1 MNLQIDWREDMFESI
16 RSIWNFSSKRQ
27 HKLAKILF
35 LSFVEGIFV
44 MLKTVAIIFAV
55 NAMFNRFWVDSYI
68 YEVIMLGIIC
78 IAGVFVFG
86 YFTQLGSVSVG
97 FEMAKDKR
105 LYFGSFF
112 KRLYLGF
119 FNENSLGNINSMLT
133 TSISHIE
140 QVAPIILIYVIGG
153 FLSVLSIILGFIYYE
168 WRVSVIVLAG
178 VVTYLFVVNHQMKVS
193 RREAP
198 KRQSSQ
204 MKLTEGVIEFIQGI
218 GVIKAFD
225 TANKDERVKKGIDD
239 SCLSNINLSEKSIPS
254 SICAGL
260 TIQIFEILIIVF
272 AFFMWNIGEIS
283 PQKAIN
289 LCIMSFVIF
298 QSINQAGSVLSMIG
312 ILDSMLREV
321 GSMESAKEIKILSP
335 AANMESNEIEF
346 KNVSF
351 SYGTGETIKGIS
363 TTIKPNSLTAI
374 VGPSGS
380 GKTTFCK
387 LIPRFYDVCKG
398 EIFIGGAKIT
408 NISAEELMEKISI
421 VFQNVYLFEDT
432 IFNNIRF
439 AKLDASED
447 EVMEAAKKARCYDFI
462 MALPDGFDT
471 VVGEAGDTLSGGEKQ
486 RIAIARAILK
496 DSPIV
501 ILDEFTSTLDVENEH
516 HILTAIDNLVKDK
529 TVIIIAHRLKT
540 IRKADHIIVLNKG
553 EIVQEGTHN
562 ELINQDGIYNSFIS
576 IRERANSWKYK

>member
-1 MNLQIDWREDMFESI
+1 MFESI
-16 RSIWNFSSKRQ
+16 RSIWNFSLKRQ
-27 HKLAKILF
+27 HQLAKILL
-35 LSFVEGIFV
+35 LSFIEGIFV
-44 MLKTVAIIFAV
+44 MLKMIAIIFAV
-55 NAMFNRFWVDSYI
+55 NAMFNSFLVDSYI
-68 YEVIMLGIIC
+68 YKIIILGIIC

-112 KRLYLGF
+112 KKLYLGF
-119 FNENSLGNINSMLT
+119 FNENSVGNINSTLT

-140 QVAPIILIYVIGG
+140 QVAPIILIHAIGG
-153 FLSVLSIILGFIYYE
+153 FLSAVSIVLGFVYYE
-168 WRVSVIVLAG
+168 WRVSIIVFAG
-178 VVTYLFVVNHQMKVS
+178 AAVYLFVVNHQMEAS

-198 KRQSSQ
+198 KRQLSQ
-204 MKLTEGVIEFIQGI
+204 MKLTESVIEFIQGI
-218 GVIKAFD
+218 SVVKAFD
-225 TANKDERVKKGIDD
+225 VENKDERVKKGIDD
-239 SCLSNINLSEKSIPS
+239 SCLNNINLSEKSIPS

-260 TIQIFEILIIVF
+260 TIQLFEILIIVF

-289 LCIMSFVIF
+289 LFIMSFVIF
-298 QSINQAGSVLSMIG
+298 QQVNQAGSVLSMIG
-312 ILDSMLREV
+312 ILDSTLKKIN
-321 GSMESAKEIKILSP
+321 SIESVKETKILSP
-335 AANMESNEIEF
+335 AESMKSNEIEF

-351 SYGTGETIKGIS
+351 SYGNGEILRGIS

-398 EIFIGGAKIT
+398 EILIGGAKIT
-408 NISAEELMEKISI
+408 NIPSEELMKKISI
-421 VFQNVYLFEDT
+421 VFQNVYLFEDS
-432 IFNNIRF
+432 ILNNIRF
-439 AKLDASED
+439 AKPNADND

-471 VVGEAGDTLSGGEKQ
+471 MVGEAGDTLSGGEKQ
-486 RIAIARAILK
+486 RKAIAKAILK

-501 ILDEFTSTLDVENEH
+501 ILDEFTNALDVENEH
-516 HILTAIDNLVKDK
+516 HILTAIDNLVGGK
-529 TVIIIAHRLKT
+529 TVIIIAHRLET
-540 IRKADHIIVLNKG
+540 IRKADHIIVLEKG

-562 ELINQDGIYNSFIS
+562 ELINKDGIYNSFIS
-576 IRERANSWKYK
+576 IRERANTWKFK